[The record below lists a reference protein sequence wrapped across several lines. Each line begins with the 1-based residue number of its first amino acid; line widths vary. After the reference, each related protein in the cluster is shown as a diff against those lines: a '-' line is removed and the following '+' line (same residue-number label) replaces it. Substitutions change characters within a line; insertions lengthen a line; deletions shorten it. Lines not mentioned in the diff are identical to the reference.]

1 MLVIPCWQKQL
12 GKECGEK
19 YVIYILWQYNASAAG
34 KEEFVDTCRYAYIL
48 WVSTRQK
55 RNLQSTFSLSL
66 LMLSWEVCQELKLSC
81 FRFCLFKL
89 VIQSMRFPGKFEGN
103 LDDTFPTSQLF
114 YKPYGTSRGSHLGAP
129 NNTFEHIDWAVFL
142 QVNRFQWRPW
152 AENHI
157 QIIQAQNTCRH
168 HLCPSGTVSQTLPKW
183 NNLDI

>member
-89 VIQSMRFPGKFEGN
+89 AIQSMRFPGKFEGN
-103 LDDTFPTSQLF
+103 LDDTFPTSQHIKNLSA
-114 YKPYGTSRGSHLGAP
+114 TSRGK
-129 NNTFEHIDWAVFL
+129 
-142 QVNRFQWRPW
+142 
-152 AENHI
+152 
-157 QIIQAQNTCRH
+157 
-168 HLCPSGTVSQTLPKW
+168 PSRGSQQYLRAYWLSCFPASASE
-183 NNLDI
+183 LIF